1 MNIRLTCGKCT
12 KQIMI
17 PELKEGSEVDEQMGM
32 LNPHPRARLTVAFL
46 AAIIMIAPVTAL
58 ANAPLKYVEQEA
70 DNFIMRIENR
80 YSDHIDSAAML
91 TDYDRDMIVSVIA
104 IESEGNPRATSPV
117 GARGLMQLMPGTAKY
132 FGVKDLSDP
141 FQNILAGTKYLK
153 ELENQYGFATPE
165 EALIAYNMGPAR
177 AKRFL
182 SQYDSSDHAY
192 VKRVKLV
199 YNRIQERRREEERA
213 LALKSVIDAEAN
225 IMSLRPTPVL
235 TLVNQLMNP
244 IKVAE
249 ASASK

>member
-1 MNIRLTCGKCT
+1 MT
-12 KQIMI
+12 
-17 PELKEGSEVDEQMGM
+17 PDLKEGSEVHEQMGM
-32 LNPHPRARLTVAFL
+32 HNPHPRVRRTVAFL
-46 AAIIMIAPVTAL
+46 AAIILIAPVTAL

-70 DNFIMRIENR
+70 DGFIERIETR

-117 GARGLMQLMPGTAKY
+117 GARGLMQLMPNTARSL
-132 FGVKDLSDP
+132 GVKDLSDP

-153 ELENQYGFATPE
+153 ELETQYGFKNAE
-165 EALIAYNMGPAR
+165 EALIAYNMGPAK

-182 SQYDSSDHAY
+182 SQYDSSEHAY

-199 YNRIQERRREEERA
+199 YARIQERKRESERVVA
-213 LALKSVIDAEAN
+213 LQN
-225 IMSLRPTPVL
+225 IINTEVNAMTIKPSPVL
-235 TLVNQLMNP
+235 SFVGQLINP

-249 ASASK
+249 ASSNK

>member
-1 MNIRLTCGKCT
+1 MT
-12 KQIMI
+12 
-17 PELKEGSEVDEQMGM
+17 PDLKEGSEVGEQKGM
-32 LNPHPRARLTVAFL
+32 LNPHSRVRSTVAFL
-46 AAIIMIAPVTAL
+46 AAIILIAPVTAF
-58 ANAPLKYVEQEA
+58 ANAPLKYVEQSA
-70 DNFIMRIENR
+70 DGFIERIETR

-117 GARGLMQLMPGTAKY
+117 GARGLMQLMPSTAKY

-153 ELENQYGFATPE
+153 ELENQYGFANTE
-165 EALIAYNMGPAR
+165 EALIAYNMGPAK

-199 YNRIQERRREEERA
+199 YNRIQERKRENERA
-213 LALKSVIDAEAN
+213 LALKNVINAEAN
-225 IMSLRPTPVL
+225 AMSLRPTPVI
-235 TLVNQLMNP
+235 TLVGQLINP
-244 IKVAE
+244 LKVAE
-249 ASASK
+249 ASVTR

>member
-1 MNIRLTCGKCT
+1 
-12 KQIMI
+12 MI
-17 PELKEGSEVDEQMGM
+17 PELKEGSEVDEQKGL
-32 LNPHPRARLTVAFL
+32 LNPQPRTRLTIAFL
-46 AAIIMIAPVTAL
+46 AAIVMIAPVTAF

-70 DNFIMRIENR
+70 DNFIERIETR

-117 GARGLMQLMPGTAKY
+117 GARGLMQLMPSTAKY

-165 EALIAYNMGPAR
+165 EALIAYNMGPSR

-182 SQYDSSDHAY
+182 SQYDSSEHAY

-199 YNRIQERRREEERA
+199 YNRIQEKKREEARS
-213 LALKSVIDAEAN
+213 LALLSVINAEAKT
-225 IMSLRPTPVL
+225 MSLRPTPVIA
-235 TLVNQLMNP
+235 LVNQLMSP
-244 IKVAE
+244 IRVAE
-249 ASASK
+249 ASAK